1 MWCEVGITVEVN
13 SVVQMKNNDYVYG
26 TSAKKIQ
33 YDVYEE
39 NKVLKEKKKYRSNRF
54 TKIKIVFSILL
65 VFLAGFVVMYRYA
78 LITDL
83 NYKISRL
90 EKEYNNLK
98 DDNSRLKIAI
108 EKDTDL
114 SRIKSTAEERLDM
127 QKPDKYQIV
136 HIRVP
141 KNNFTITSE
150 TYKNKQGNNHFIAL
164 LLTKVDVI
172 KKLFE

>member
-1 MWCEVGITVEVN
+1 M
-13 SVVQMKNNDYVYG
+13 VQMNNNDYVYG
-26 TSAKKIQ
+26 SSAKKIQ

-54 TKIKIVFSILL
+54 KKTRIVFSILL
-65 VFLAGFVVMYRYA
+65 VFLTGFVVMYRYA

-90 EKEYNNLK
+90 EKEYETIKN
-98 DDNSRLKIAI
+98 DNSRLKVAV
-108 EKDTDL
+108 EKNTDL
-114 SRIKSTAEERLDM
+114 SRIKTTAEERMNM

-141 KNNFTITSE
+141 KNNFTVISE
-150 TYKNKQGNNHFIAL
+150 TYKNKQENNHFIAL
-164 LLTKVDVI
+164 LLTKVDMI
-172 KKLFE
+172 RKIFE